1 MNFEP
6 LILRQRRFFNAGA
19 TRPLAFR
26 QAQLRR
32 LQSAIEARDAA
43 ILEALHADLRKP
55 AHEAYTSETGFVLS
69 DIRHALRHLP
79 AWMTPRRRRLP
90 LIAWPG
96 KGCVLPEPRGVAL
109 IVGPWNYPFQLLIS
123 PVVGAL
129 AAGNCAVLKPSEFAP
144 HTARVISELIT
155 HTFPSECVTVVEGD
169 RQTAEELL
177 LEKFDTIFFT
187 GSTSVGKSVM
197 AAAARHLT
205 PVTLELGGKCPAIVC
220 ADAPLE
226 MTARRIA
233 WGKFM
238 NAGQTCVAPDF
249 VLVERQVFKPLLEA
263 LRRVIREFYGDNPQ
277 TSPDYGRIV
286 NRKHFDR
293 LIHCAGTCK
302 HDAKDLY
309 IAPTILPDVSWDD
322 PVMQEEIFGPI
333 LPVIPFDSMDEVP
346 ALLLDR
352 AAPLALYLF
361 TNDRAVQERIVSG
374 TRSGGV
380 CINDTVV
387 HMVGQDLPFGGVG
400 ESGMGQYHGK
410 AGFDCFSHQRTVVRR
425 STLFDLRF
433 RYPPPKLSLTK
444 LKKACRF
451 LLGG

>member
-6 LILRQRRFFNAGA
+6 LILRQRRFFHAGA

-55 AHEAYTSETGFVLS
+55 AHEAYTSEIGFVLS
-69 DIRHALRHLP
+69 DIRHAVKHLP
-79 AWMTPRRRRLP
+79 AWMKRQGRRLP
-90 LIAWPG
+90 WMAWPG
-96 KGCVLPEPRGVAL
+96 KGCVVPEPLGVSL
-109 IVGPWNYPFQLLIS
+109 IIGPWNYPFQLLFS
-123 PVVGAL
+123 PLVGAL
-129 AAGNCAVLKPSEFAP
+129 AAGNCAVLKPSELAP
-144 HTARVISELIT
+144 HTARVISSLIAD
-155 HTFPSECVTVVEGD
+155 TFSSDCVTVVEGG
-169 RQTAEELL
+169 RQTAEALL
-177 LEKFDTIFFT
+177 MEKFEAIFFT
-187 GSTSVGKSVM
+187 GSTGVGKAVM
-197 AAAARHLT
+197 SSAARHLT

-226 MTARRIA
+226 VAARRLA

-238 NAGQTCVAPDF
+238 NAGQTCVAPDY
-249 VLVERQVFKPLLEA
+249 VLVERPVFKLLVEA
-263 LRRVIREFYGDNPQ
+263 LRGAVGEFYGDNPQ
-277 TSPDYGRIV
+277 VSPSYGRIV
-286 NRKHFDR
+286 NRSHFDR
-293 LIHCAGTCK
+293 LIRCAPACQR
-302 HDAKDLY
+302 DEEDLY
-309 IAPTILPDVSWDD
+309 IAPTILTGVSWDD

-333 LPVIPFDSMDEVP
+333 LPVIPFDSIDEVL
-346 ALLLDR
+346 ALLEDR
-352 AAPLALYLF
+352 PSPLALYLF
-361 TNDRAVQERIVSG
+361 TSDRRVQERILSG

-400 ESGMGQYHGK
+400 ESGMGRYHGK
-410 AGFDCFSHQRTVVRR
+410 AGFDCFSHERTVVRR
-425 STLFDLRF
+425 PTSFDFRF
-433 RYPPPKLSLTK
+433 RYPPPKLSLEK

>member
-1 MNFEP
+1 MDFAP
-6 LILRQRRFFNAGA
+6 LIQRQRRHFRTGA

-26 QAQLRR
+26 QEQLRR
-32 LQSAIEARDAA
+32 LQSAIDARDAE
-43 ILEALHADLRKP
+43 ILAALSADLRKP
-55 AHEAYTSETGFVLS
+55 AHEAYTSEIGFVLS
-69 DIRHALRHLP
+69 DIRHALKHLP
-79 AWMTPRRRRLP
+79 AWMSPQRRRLP

-96 KGCVLPEPRGVAL
+96 RGSVLPEPLGVAL
-109 IVGPWNYPFQLLIS
+109 IIGPWNYPFQLLFS
-123 PVVGAL
+123 PLVGAL
-129 AAGNCAVLKPSEFAP
+129 AAGNCVVLKPSEFAP
-144 HTARVISELIT
+144 HTAKVISKLIT
-155 HTFPSECVTVVEGD
+155 DTFPSEYVTVVEGG
-169 RQTAEELL
+169 RQTAEALL
-177 LEKFDTIFFT
+177 LEKCDTIFFT

-249 VLVERQVFKPLLEA
+249 VLVERQVFKPLVEA
-263 LRRVIREFYGDNPQ
+263 LNRAIGAFYGDNPQ

-286 NRKHFDR
+286 NRRHFDR

-302 HDAKDLY
+302 HEAEDLY

-322 PVMQEEIFGPI
+322 PVMREEIFGPI

-352 AAPLALYLF
+352 PAPLALYLF
-361 TNDRAVQERIVSG
+361 TNDRTVQERVVSG

-387 HMVGQDLPFGGVG
+387 HIVGRDLPFGGVG

-433 RYPPPKLSLTK
+433 RYPPPKLPLSK